1 MVKKMESSKLK
12 EIPKLV
18 ASILIPL
25 IIGFLGSI
33 ATMAEIPTWYA
44 ALSKPSWAPPNW
56 LFGPVWT
63 TLYVLMGI
71 SLYLVW
77 REGLDRLDV
86 RFAILIFAVQ
96 LLLNLL
102 WSIVFFSYHAL
113 FGSFIL
119 ILILWISILA
129 NIIAFYV
136 ISKPA
141 GILLVPYIVWVSI
154 ASYLNYSVYI
164 LNP

>member
-1 MVKKMESSKLK
+1 MESSKLK
-12 EIPKLV
+12 EVPKLV

-25 IIGFLGSI
+25 VIGFLGSI
-33 ATMAEIPTWYA
+33 ATMAEIPTWYS
-44 ALSKPSWAPPNW
+44 ALSKPSWSPPNW

-63 TLYVLMGI
+63 TLYILMGI
-71 SLYLVW
+71 ALYLVW
-77 REGLDRLDV
+77 REGLDRMDV
-86 RFAILIFAVQ
+86 RFAILIFGVQ

-102 WSIVFFSYHAL
+102 WSIVFFSFHAL

-119 ILILWISILA
+119 IMILWIAILA

-141 GILLVPYIVWVSI
+141 GILLVPYILWVSI